1 MSLNVT
7 QGGVDGT
14 ELASDLKPFSTPA
27 IQPPLPLPPP
37 TLPPLTRPRSLFSS
51 AEDEFSSEW
60 LYDMLADQW
69 SRWLPTDAL
78 TDMRRVGSYSML
90 LEPVRARAIRAP
102 APTLVRSTCLTPCEP
117 DTGPARNFA

>member
-1 MSLNVT
+1 MTKCALDEEL
-7 QGGVDGT
+7 GV
-14 ELASDLKPFSTPA
+14 
-27 IQPPLPLPPP
+27 
-37 TLPPLTRPRSLFSS
+37 
-51 AEDEFSSEW
+51 EW
-60 LYDMLADQW
+60 LYEVLAQQW